1 MIANK
6 KRIETV
12 LYSAIGVAAM
22 FLVLVV
28 LNFILGAAKLR
39 LDLTAEHLYTLSP
52 GTRAILAKLDTPVK
66 IRLYCTQGEETM
78 PVLLKTYA
86 QRVEDLLGEYKQAA
100 RGNIE
105 IEKYDPKPDSD
116 AEDSANL
123 DGVEGQ
129 PMQTGEKLYLGLAV
143 HCANETVA
151 VPFLSPEREKLLEYD
166 LSRAIASVMKAE
178 KPVLGVMSGLPVFGQ
193 PMNPMMMR
201 MGQRGQDP
209 WIFINELKRDFTVKP
224 VELNAGK
231 IDDDIKVLIVVHPK
245 DITDKAQFAIDQFI
259 LRGGKLIAFL
269 DPHSTIDSHSSQ
281 MSPMMGGMASSSSLG
296 KLLEAWGVQFDT
308 SKVIADMNF
317 VSRFSRNNRAEV
329 APAVLSITP
338 EGINPDDVVT
348 SQVDSLL
355 LLFAGA
361 FTGTPAEGLKQT
373 VLLKSSV
380 NSQPVEKMLA
390 ELSGDQIAKEFKP
403 SGKEYPL
410 AIRLA
415 GKFKTAF
422 PNGPPEDKTADN
434 PDEKEKKDET
444 KKPDSLKESAG
455 ENVVILVGDADM
467 LYDQFCVQTQE
478 IFGQQIIV
486 PRNGNLS
493 LAQSMVEQLS
503 GDSNLIAVRSR
514 ATMSR
519 PFTLVKKIQAHAEEN
534 YRAKIKAM
542 EDSLSETQNRLT
554 ELQKNKE
561 KGQRFILSPEQQ
573 AEVENF
579 KKKEAQIKKELKEVR
594 KNLRQDIDALENR
607 LKWANIAG
615 MPLLVTI
622 SGITLAVFKRKR
634 TAAR

>member
-39 LDLTAEHLYTLSP
+39 VDLTAEHLYTLSP